1 MDYGDYLLEKAD
13 QESGEL
19 DAMNETLVKIGLEP
33 MTLEEYNDHK

>member
-19 DAMNETLVKIGLEP
+19 DAMNDTLIKMGEEP
-33 MTLEEYNDHK
+33 MTLE

>member
-19 DAMNETLVKIGLEP
+19 DAFNETLIRMGMEP
-33 MTLEEYNDHK
+33 MTLEEYKDHR